1 MVEQL
6 LWQSKPGAESK
17 VQVLKNKCKKFRFGG
32 GNVLPS
38 ILNVKF
44 PGKLAGKDVM
54 FLTHMVKGNIPLLWS
69 RPPMSRAG
77 TILDLTCNRAEILGL
92 WVDLN
97 LTAVGHYALD
107 ILPKSK
113 EKAEECLVTLPMDP
127 KEKKATLLKP
137 HRQFGHPRLD
147 VMARLLKKVN
157 CDDKEARDIVINIHE
172 HCATCK
178 RFSPTP
184 AGPLVSLPAA
194 SKFGAI
200 LMKVKIGPYKY
211 FFHMLGGFIPYTI
224 SIFLKNKKAKTII
237 NGMLGVWVATFGS
250 LSKGCS
256 DVGREFN
263 NDAMHQMGEAA

>member
-38 ILNVKF
+38 ILNGKF
-44 PGKLAGKDVM
+44 PGKLAGKDVV

-77 TILDLTCNRAEILGL
+77 TILDLTCNRAEILGV

-107 ILPKSK
+107 ILPKGK

-147 VMARLLKKVN
+147 AQQQKGKVAQPSHRPREPQLIYFLVHQGN
-157 CDDKEARDIVINIHE
+157 LVTVATCRIVATKDVDEQISMKAKEAR
-172 HCATCK
+172 
-178 RFSPTP
+178 
-184 AGPLVSLPAA
+184 
-194 SKFGAI
+194 
-200 LMKVKIGPYKY
+200 
-211 FFHMLGGFIPYTI
+211 
-224 SIFLKNKKAKTII
+224 
-237 NGMLGVWVATFGS
+237 
-250 LSKGCS
+250 
-256 DVGREFN
+256 GRR
-263 NDAMHQMGEAA
+263 